1 MSFLSSA
8 AGAIVSAVG
17 NLIGGSMQAHSASKQ
32 AELEARLQRENWEY
46 AQKNAHQ
53 FEVEDLKNAGLNPI
67 LSANHSQLA
76 SMPAVSVPSG
86 PSAYGQLGSN
96 ITSAVNS
103 ALSTEVEKSKVN
115 LEKEKVKLAQDRL
128 DLDKQVTAIQVEK
141 QQKEIDQIDQNMSIA
156 AKDYLL
162 REKLSNADYESR
174 MAQADS
180 FRAAV
185 AKYLADADLSNL
197 EKRKLE
203 IGMKYGY
210 VLASYL
216 PAEAREF
223 IGNNIVSWIKDNEEE
238 IVKFVHL
245 NQDYNNSIPFSV
257 LKKFMDKHG
266 FILEDSGHFHP
277 K

>member
-1 MSFLSSA
+1 MSLFGSA
-8 AGAIVSAVG
+8 LGAITGVVG

-76 SMPAVSVPSG
+76 SMPAVSIPSG

-96 ITSAVNS
+96 ITSALNS

-141 QQKEIDQIDQNMSIA
+141 QQKEIEQIDQSMSIA

-162 REKLSNADYESR
+162 REKLSNADYEARLS
-174 MAQADS
+174 QASS
-180 FRAAV
+180 FRAAA

-223 IGNNIVSWIKDNEEE
+223 VGNNIISWIKDNEET
-238 IVKFVHL
+238 ITKFVHL
-245 NQDYNNSIPFSV
+245 NQDYSNKIPENVVKSF
-257 LKKFMDKHG
+257 LLKHG
-266 FILEDSGHFHP
+266 IITNKLGGFHHH
-277 K
+277 